1 MSTAYTGP
9 SGAEMLA
16 NHTLAHEIIARNND
30 PEPVLDVEELNLLEH
45 YVKDP
50 SRAKE
55 ILDSKGYAD
64 EAQRSGSLVTHVISL
79 HGTNTPGLHDGEIR
93 ILREWFENGR
103 AGKA

>member
-1 MSTAYTGP
+1 MSTAYTGA

-16 NHTLAHEIIARNND
+16 SHTLAQEIIARNSD
-30 PEPVLDVEELNLLEH
+30 ADPVLDFEELNLLEH
-45 YVKDP
+45 YVRDP
-50 SRAKE
+50 SQAKE

-64 EAQRSGSLVTHVISL
+64 EAQRAGSLVTHVISL

-93 ILREWFENGR
+93 VLREWFENGR

>member
-9 SGAEMLA
+9 SGAEMMA

-55 ILDSKGYAD
+55 ILDSKG
-64 EAQRSGSLVTHVISL
+64 LVTHVISL
-79 HGTNTPGLHDGEIR
+79 HGTNTPGLQDGEIR
-93 ILREWFENGR
+93 DLREWFENGR